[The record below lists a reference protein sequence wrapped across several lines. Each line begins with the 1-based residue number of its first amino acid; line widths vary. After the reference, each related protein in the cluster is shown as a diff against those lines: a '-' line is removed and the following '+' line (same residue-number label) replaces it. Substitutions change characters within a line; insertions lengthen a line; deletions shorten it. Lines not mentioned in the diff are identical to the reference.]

1 MRKESD
7 GTRFI
12 GKYSFNVKSFCL
24 PSFSHPDS
32 RPGSLLSF
40 SRQHGMLHLSCLC
53 HGGRNNTSHRRC
65 QYYLPQKVSKPL
77 GFYTQVVNSPFFSH
91 SLSLIKN
98 LCSALFLNSF
108 YFISFLMSCL
118 CSTPTYLHAAFSI
131 FLCLPKPLTFFFQ
144 ERQADFIPR
153 RFNGNHGKIH
163 SLL

>member
-1 MRKESD
+1 MSKAAVCPPFLTPTPVQ
-7 GTRFI
+7 GVF
-12 GKYSFNVKSFCL
+12 F
-24 PSFSHPDS
+24 PSLDND
-32 RPGSLLSF
+32 R
-40 SRQHGMLHLSCLC
+40 MLHLSCLC
-53 HGGRNNTSHRRC
+53 HGGRNHTSHCRC

-77 GFYTQVVNSPFFSH
+77 GFYTQVVNFPFSSH

-108 YFISFLMSCL
+108 YFISSLMSCL

-131 FLCLPKPLTFFFQ
+131 FLRLPKPLTFFFQ

-153 RFNGNHGKIH
+153 RFSGNHGKIH